1 MLPAA
6 SWIAAVENHAWAAV
20 AAKKRDDWWQRSSLK
35 ASAQGDG
42 GQGGFAED
50 VKQHQPDDLRG
61 RGPDVEP

>member
-6 SWIAAVENHAWAAV
+6 SWIADVENHAWAAV

-50 VKQHQPDDLRG
+50 VK
-61 RGPDVEP
+61 